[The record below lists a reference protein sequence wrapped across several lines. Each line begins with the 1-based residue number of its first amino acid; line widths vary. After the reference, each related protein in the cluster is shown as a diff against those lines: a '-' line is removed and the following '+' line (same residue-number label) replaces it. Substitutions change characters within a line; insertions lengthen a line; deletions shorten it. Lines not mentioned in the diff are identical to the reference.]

1 MSTKQLTEVFSSVS
15 TKNPPDLVGSFSF
28 RFLHSFSLTG
38 FLLFFAVLVLV
49 DVVVGVDT
57 GEVNNGGENSE
68 ELLDEG
74 GEEVGWS
81 KLVFKLTKIISINK
95 FS

>member
-1 MSTKQLTEVFSSVS
+1 MVLRETLDMSKEQILKNVNKQLTEVFSSVS

-74 GEEVGWS
+74 GEEVG
-81 KLVFKLTKIISINK
+81 
-95 FS
+95 

>member
-1 MSTKQLTEVFSSVS
+1 MFSSVS
-15 TKNPPDLVGSFSF
+15 TKNPPDLVGSFSL

-57 GEVNNGGENSE
+57 GEVNDGGENNE

-74 GEEVGWS
+74 GEEVDWS
-81 KLVFKLTKIISINK
+81 KLVFKTKKIKSISKI
-95 FS
+95 S